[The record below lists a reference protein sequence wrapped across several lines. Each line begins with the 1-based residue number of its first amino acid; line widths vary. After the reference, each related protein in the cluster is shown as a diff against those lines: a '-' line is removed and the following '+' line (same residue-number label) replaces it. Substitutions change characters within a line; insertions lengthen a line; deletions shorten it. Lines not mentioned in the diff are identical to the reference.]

1 MFTKDE
7 TKNAAYAEILRFS
20 VAISVQQE
28 RIAHWR
34 EELRNAR
41 KEWDDAAYKELFIS
55 SVPGDDFEEH
65 LRSMKLRYEM
75 VPKMHL
81 KSEVQFLLISVRGI
95 YAMALAVRWAVSE
108 DETKVRC
115 VQAAVSSFEKVAPAA
130 VHLRN
135 LHEHMDQVFQGKG
148 DAFKKLPD
156 PETEGAIAL
165 LAEDV
170 AYEIGGKVWSI
181 NELAVAAKDLV
192 RDIGRCLHGD

>member
-65 LRSMKLRYEM
+65 LRS
-75 VPKMHL
+75 
-81 KSEVQFLLISVRGI
+81 
-95 YAMALAVRWAVSE
+95 
-108 DETKVRC
+108 
-115 VQAAVSSFEKVAPAA
+115 
-130 VHLRN
+130 
-135 LHEHMDQVFQGKG
+135 
-148 DAFKKLPD
+148 
-156 PETEGAIAL
+156 
-165 LAEDV
+165 
-170 AYEIGGKVWSI
+170 
-181 NELAVAAKDLV
+181 
-192 RDIGRCLHGD
+192 